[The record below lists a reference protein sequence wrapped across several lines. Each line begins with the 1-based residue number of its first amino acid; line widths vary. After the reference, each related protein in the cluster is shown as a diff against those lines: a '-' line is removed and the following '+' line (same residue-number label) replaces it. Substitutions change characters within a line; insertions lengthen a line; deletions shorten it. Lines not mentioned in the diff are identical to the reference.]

1 MKKLFLVGTG
11 PGAADY
17 LLPLAQQAIHTS
29 SDIVG
34 YGLYIDLLG
43 DLVKN
48 KTCHRSNLGQE
59 SQRVEQALDLAGAG
73 RVTALVS
80 SGDIGI
86 YAMASLA
93 CELLHRQLKPAWAD
107 IEIETVPGVS
117 AMQIAASSVG
127 APLGHDF
134 CTISMSDL
142 LTPWEIIEKR
152 LHAAGQG
159 DFVVAIYNPV
169 SKTRNWQIH
178 HARDILLKYR
188 PAETPVVIAK
198 NLTRENQS
206 VKIINL
212 IEVTASDLD
221 MLTTLLIGSSESRL
235 FSTNNRRMVY
245 TPRGYEQKKEQ
256 CNT

>member
-11 PGAADY
+11 PGNLDY
-17 LLPLAQQAIHTS
+17 ILPLAQQAIMES

-48 KTCHRSNLGQE
+48 KTCHTRNLGQE
-59 SQRVEQALDLAGAG
+59 TERVTLALDLASEG

-93 CELLHRQLKPAWAD
+93 FELLDRHPKPEWL
-107 IEIETVPGVS
+107 EVSIETLPGVS
-117 AMQIAASSVG
+117 AMQVAASKIG

-142 LTPWEIIEKR
+142 LTPWESIEKR

-169 SKTRNWQIH
+169 SKTRNWQIN
-178 HARDILLKYR
+178 HAREILLEYR
-188 PAETPVVIAK
+188 PPETPVVIAK
-198 NLTRENQS
+198 NLSRENET
-206 VKIINL
+206 VKVVSL
-212 IEVTASDLD
+212 VDVAAEDLD
-221 MLTTLLIGSSESRL
+221 MLTTLIIGSSDSRL
-235 FSTNNRRMVY
+235 LSVQNKQRVY
-245 TPRGYEQKKEQ
+245 TPRGYSKVLK
-256 CNT
+256 

>member
-11 PGAADY
+11 PGNSDY
-17 LLPLAQQAIHTS
+17 LLPLAQQAIMES

-48 KTCHRSNLGQE
+48 KNCHTSNLGQE
-59 SQRVEQALDLAGAG
+59 SQRVKLALDLASEG

-93 CELLHRQLKPAWAD
+93 YELLDQHPKAEWFD
-107 IEIETVPGVS
+107 VSIETIPGVS
-117 AMQIAASSVG
+117 AMQAAASKVG

-142 LTPWEIIEKR
+142 LTPWESIEKR

-169 SKTRNWQIH
+169 SKTRNWQINR
-178 HARDILLKYR
+178 ARDILLQYR

-198 NLTRENQS
+198 NISRENES
-206 VKIINL
+206 VKIVSL
-212 IEVTASDLD
+212 VDVVAEDLD
-221 MLTTLLIGSSESRL
+221 MLSTLIVGSSDSRL
-235 FSTNNRRMVY
+235 LSVQNNQRMY
-245 TPRGYEQKKEQ
+245 TPRGYSKVLK
-256 CNT
+256 

>member
-11 PGAADY
+11 PGNLDY
-17 LLPLAQQAIHTS
+17 ILPLAQQAIMES

-48 KTCHRSNLGQE
+48 KTCHTRNLGQE
-59 SQRVEQALDLAGAG
+59 TERVTLALDLASAG

-93 CELLHRQLKPAWAD
+93 FELLDRHPKPEWL
-107 IEIETVPGVS
+107 EVSIETLPGVS
-117 AMQIAASSVG
+117 AMQVAASKIG

-142 LTPWEIIEKR
+142 LTPWESIEKR

-159 DFVVAIYNPV
+159 DFVVAIYNPI
-169 SKTRNWQIH
+169 SKTRNWQIN
-178 HARDILLKYR
+178 HAREILLEYR
-188 PAETPVVIAK
+188 PPETPVVIAK
-198 NLTRENQS
+198 NLSRENEM
-206 VKIINL
+206 VKVVSL
-212 IEVTASDLD
+212 VDVAAEDLD
-221 MLTTLLIGSSESRL
+221 MLTTLIIGSSDSRL
-235 FSTNNRRMVY
+235 LSVQNKQRVY
-245 TPRGYEQKKEQ
+245 TPRGYSKVLK
-256 CNT
+256 

>member
-11 PGAADY
+11 PGSSDY
-17 LLPLAQQAIHTS
+17 LLPLAQKAILAS

-43 DLVKN
+43 DLVKG
-48 KTCHRSNLGQE
+48 KTCHTSDLGQE
-59 SQRVEQALDLAGAG
+59 SQRVKHALDLASEG

-93 CELLHRQLKPAWAD
+93 YELLDRHPESAWFDID
-107 IEIETVPGVS
+107 IETIPGVS
-117 AMQIAASSVG
+117 AMQAAAGKIG

-142 LTPWEIIEKR
+142 LTPWESIER
-152 LHAAGQG
+152 RVHAAGQG

-169 SKTRNWQIH
+169 SKTRNWQFNK
-178 HARDILLKYR
+178 ARDILLKYR

-198 NLTRENQS
+198 NLTREKES
-206 VKIINL
+206 VKVVSL
-212 IEVTASDLD
+212 IDVSAADLD
-221 MLTTLLIGSSESRL
+221 MLTTLIIGNSDSRL
-235 FSTNNRRMVY
+235 LSVQNKQRVY
-245 TPRGYEQKKEQ
+245 TPRGYSKILP
-256 CNT
+256 